1 MSLLILGSVTSTVTS
16 AMTVTALQ
24 RGSIDGVES
33 LASRR
38 VGVVR
43 GSLGHSFLESQ
54 GMVAVTASSLLSK
67 NQNAHKQASSPSSSS
82 SLASQTSQT
91 SQVSQEQQKKRAS
104 SPRELVVY
112 HSHRDLVHG
121 VAHRQVDAGVGQANV
136 LEYMTT
142 IGIGRGLVR
151 LSGNQFQQ
159 HGMGFALGV
168 RFHRHVEEINAALL
182 DLQDTPHFDALVKAY
197 FNDRKRPGSHVT
209 KFF

>member
-1 MSLLILGSVTSTVTS
+1 MMMSLLVLGSVTSTVTS

-67 NQNAHKQASSPSSSS
+67 NQNAHKQASPSAS
-82 SLASQTSQT
+82 SLASQA

-151 LSGNQFQQ
+151 LTGNQFQQ